1 MRIVIDMQGA
11 QTESRFRGIG
21 RYTLSFALAVARN
34 RGPHEVILA
43 LSGLLPESIEPI
55 RAAFDGLLAQENIRV
70 WHAPGPVQEAGPG
83 NDARRRVAQRVREA
97 FLASLEPDVI
107 HISSL
112 FEGYVDDAVISIGC
126 FHQSTAVSVSLYDLI
141 PLLNPDQYL
150 KPNPRYAQHYQRKIE
165 DLKKADCLLAI
176 SEFTRQ
182 EGEGHLVASKGR
194 IVNISTAI
202 DSIFRPVCVDDAAT
216 AQLRRKFGL
225 RPLFILYTGGSDS
238 RKNLTRLI
246 RAYAALPAPVLA
258 EHQLLLAGK
267 IPDFQIAEYKQLA
280 KALGLK
286 PDDLCFTGYVT
297 DEELVQLYNLCKLFI
312 FPSWH
317 EGFGLPALEAMACG
331 APVIGANTSSL
342 PEVIGLD
349 AALFDPLDVDSIT
362 AKIAQALADNTFR
375 TTLRDHGLQQAQQF
389 SWDQTAQ
396 RAIDAW
402 EALPK
407 PEAEPLA
414 VRVHPD
420 GKPRLALV
428 SPMPPERTGIAD
440 YSAALLPALSAR
452 YHIELVVEQAGVSG
466 ALSDTWAVRDAAWL
480 RANVHRIDRVVYQMG
495 NSPFHNYMLPL
506 IKDIPGTVVLHD
518 FYLSGLMA
526 WLQWNGGQ
534 EHAWERALYAS
545 HGYRALRE
553 LREDP
558 EAAKRR
564 YPSNWTVLQW
574 AQGVIVHSHYARSL
588 ARQWFPACDSDAWS
602 VVPQPRLPVSATD
615 PRRVREKLGIAADDF
630 VICSFGYLD
639 PTKHNLELLQAW
651 LDSDLSQD
659 QRCRLIFVGDNHGG
673 DYGVSLLRTLRDSA
687 APGRICITGFAA
699 ADVYH
704 DYLAAADLAVQLR
717 RDSRGETSGAVLDCL
732 SYGIPTIVNANGSM
746 AELDTSAVH
755 VLPDEFTQSE
765 LVQTLEALWRDAERR
780 QSMRLRAHALISEH
794 HAPAQCADQY
804 AQAIERACRSAQA
817 SVPALIEALS
827 ACERPDDE
835 ALRDLA
841 QAVAASLPLPR
852 PARTLFLDITATC
865 SHDLKTGI
873 ERVARSLL
881 TAWLEVP
888 PEGFRVE
895 PVYLSHA
902 HGEWHHRFARKY
914 TLDLL
919 GCPSA
924 GFDDERALPQNGDI
938 VFVLDITGDTL
949 VQATRAGLF
958 DSYRNTGAAVY
969 SVVYDL
975 LPLQL
980 PEVFPP
986 GAEQSHAAW
995 LSAVATFDGAVCISK
1010 AVADDFSRWRGT
1022 LEAPRHRRRPY
1033 VVGWSHLGADVASSA
1048 PTRGLPDSA
1057 VHVLAQ
1063 MERRPS
1069 FLMVGT
1075 LEPRKGYLQALDA
1088 FDRLWEQGVEVN
1100 LVIVGRE
1107 GWKGLPP
1114 GMRRDISDAVGRLAS
1129 HPFRDRRLFWLD
1141 DASDEYLEQI
1151 YRSST
1156 CLLAASYGE
1165 GFGLPL
1171 IEAAQHGLP
1180 LLARDIPVFR
1190 EVAGAHACYFQATQP
1205 SDFASAV
1212 QSWLQGFRAGS
1223 HITSG
1228 GLPWSTWEQS
1238 AAMFATAAWG
1248 AKLAFTHTP
1257 VLRPTE

>member
-55 RAAFDGLLAQENIRV
+55 RAAFEGILAQENIVV
-70 WHAPGPVQEAGPG
+70 WNAPGRVSDDDPQNAGRRE
-83 NDARRRVAQRVREA
+83 DAEMIREC
-97 FLASLEPDVI
+97 FL
-107 HISSL
+107 SSL
-112 FEGYVDDAVISIGC
+112 QADIVHLPSVFEGYEDDAVTSLGLWGRATRISVTV
-126 FHQSTAVSVSLYDLI
+126 HDLI
-141 PLLNPDQYL
+141 PLLCPEQYL
-150 KPNPRYAQHYQRKIE
+150 HPNPTYAAYYQRKLE
-165 DLKKADCLLAI
+165 GLRTADVFLAVSDSARGEAI
-176 SEFTRQ
+176 KYLELPEARVVNTR
-182 EGEGHLVASKGR
+182 EGA
-194 IVNISTAI
+194 
-202 DSIFRPVCVDDAAT
+202 DSFFRPLDVSQADTAA
-216 AQLRRKFGL
+216 LRDKMGL
-225 RPLFILYTGGSDS
+225 SRRFALYAGGADE
-238 RKNLTRLI
+238 RKNLPRLVE
-246 RAYAALPAPVLA
+246 AWSMLPTALRGS
-258 EHQLLLAGK
+258 HQLLFAGK
-267 IPDFQIAEYKQLA
+267 VASGQASELRGIARRH
-280 KALGLK
+280 GLHEE
-286 PDDLCFTGYVT
+286 DLLFGGFIT
-297 DEELVQLYNLCKLFI
+297 DEELVHLYNLCDLFV

-331 APVIGANTSSL
+331 AAVIGSNTTSL
-342 PEVIGLD
+342 PEVIGLEE
-349 AALFDPLDVDSIT
+349 ALFDPLDPSAIA
-362 AKIAQALADNTFR
+362 AKIAQALQDETFR
-375 TTLRDHGLQQAQQF
+375 NRLRAHGLQQAGQF
-389 SWDQTAQ
+389 SWDDSARRAFTAWSSML
-396 RAIDAW
+396 AS
-402 EALPK
+402 ESALTS
-407 PEAEPLA
+407 LSRT
-414 VRVHPD
+414 VG
-420 GKPRLALV
+420 GKPTLAFV
-428 SPMPPERTGIAD
+428 SPLPPERTGIAD
-440 YSAALLPALSAR
+440 YSAALLPALSDH
-452 YHIELVVEQAGVSG
+452 YHIELVVEQASVSG
-466 ALSDTWAVRDAAWL
+466 PLSDTWAVRDAAWL
-480 RANVHRIDRVVYQMG
+480 RANAHRIDRVVYQMG

-526 WLQWNGGQ
+526 WLQWYGDQ
-534 EHAWERALYAS
+534 DHAWERALYAS
-545 HGYRALRE
+545 HGYRALRD

-558 EAAKRR
+558 DTAKRR
-564 YPSNWTVLQW
+564 YPSNWTVLQR
-574 AQGVIVHSHYARSL
+574 AQGVIVHSHYAKSL
-588 ARQWFPACDSDAWS
+588 ARQWFPACDSDAWA
-602 VVPQPRLPVSATD
+602 VVPQPRLPVPAADS
-615 PRRVREKLGIAADDF
+615 RRVREKLGMAADDF
-630 VICSFGYLD
+630 VICSFGFLD

-651 LDSDLSQD
+651 LDSDLAHD
-659 QRCRLIFVGDNHGG
+659 RRCRLVFVGENHGG
-673 DYGVSLLRTLRDSA
+673 DYGVSLLRTIRDSP
-687 APGRICITGFAA
+687 APGRVRITGFAA
-699 ADVYH
+699 ADLYH

-755 VLPDEFTQSE
+755 VLPDAFTQGE
-765 LVQTLEALWRDAERR
+765 LVQTLETLWRDTERR
-780 QSMRLRAHALISEH
+780 QAMRLRAHALISER
-794 HAPAQCADQY
+794 HAPGHCADQY

-817 SVPALIEALS
+817 SVPALIETLS
-827 ACERPDDE
+827 AHERPDDE
-835 ALRDLA
+835 ALRHLA
-841 QAVAASLPLPR
+841 QAVASSLPLPR
-852 PARTLFLDITATC
+852 PARTFFLDITATC

-949 VQATRAGLF
+949 VQATRARLF

-969 SVVYDL
+969 CVVYDL

-980 PEVFPP
+980 PAVFPP
-986 GAEQSHAAW
+986 GAEQSHVAW
-995 LSAVATFDGAVCISK
+995 LNAVATFDGAVCISK
-1010 AVADDFSRWRGT
+1010 AVADDFSEWRRT

-1063 MERRPS
+1063 MESRPS

-1088 FDRLWEQGVEVN
+1088 FERLWEQGVEVN

-1114 GMRRDISDAVGRLAS
+1114 EMRRDIPDAVGRLAS
-1129 HPFRDRRLFWLD
+1129 HPLRNRRLFWLD
-1141 DASDEYLEQI
+1141 DASDEYLDQI

-1205 SDFASAV
+1205 SDFASAA
-1212 QSWLQGFRAGS
+1212 QLWLQRFRAGS
-1223 HITSG
+1223 HITSS
-1228 GLPWSTWEQS
+1228 GLPWGTWAQS
-1238 AAMFATAAWG
+1238 AVMFAAAAWG
-1248 AKLAFTHTP
+1248 TGSAPVRTP
-1257 VLRPTE
+1257 ESEPTE